1 MSEAKHTP
9 GPWEWSEDSPDAV
22 LRGGDRDVVL
32 RPNYGICVGDIYGI
46 IMAKKEDKDLIAAAP
61 DMLDALE
68 FCCVNNCERR
78 LWYKQNRT
86 TPPFDMPKEKCTD
99 CPVYQAIQKAK
110 GELQ

>member
-32 RPNYGICVGDIYGI
+32 RPNYGTCAGDIYGI

-61 DMLDALE
+61 ELLEALE
-68 FCCVNNCERR
+68 YLLGQCEENER
-78 LWYKQNRT
+78 N
-86 TPPFDMPKEKCTD
+86 DMNFMGISMFAKEQATK
-99 CPVYQAIQKAK
+99 AIQKAS
-110 GELQ
+110 GQG